1 MHDQARDQS
10 DRLIDAINRLAAAV
24 EQLDCSHDQLG
35 EVLPG
40 RYTRVQDEFDL
51 VSEGEMA
58 ARLGLNPRALAKHRR
73 SGKLPGCWVKNGRR
87 VLYHV
92 EQTHAAWKRG
102 LS

>member
-1 MHDQARDQS
+1 MHDQARDQFE
-10 DRLIDAINRLAAAV
+10 RLTDSVNRLAAAV
-24 EQLDCSHDQLG
+24 EQLDCGHDQLG

-51 VSEGEMA
+51 ASEQEMA
-58 ARLGLNPRALAKHRR
+58 ARLGLNPRTLAKHRR

-87 VLYHV
+87 VLYDV
-92 EQTHAAWKRG
+92 EQTLAAWRKG